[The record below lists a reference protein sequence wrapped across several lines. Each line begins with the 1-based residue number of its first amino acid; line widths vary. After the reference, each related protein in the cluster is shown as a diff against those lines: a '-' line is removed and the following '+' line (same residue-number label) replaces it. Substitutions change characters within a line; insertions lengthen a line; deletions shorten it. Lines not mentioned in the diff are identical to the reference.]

1 MKTPK
6 LTWKTLINL
15 SFLLLIIVFSLVL
28 AIGLNAYVRSYNLL
42 DAEKTRATVLA
53 KTAEKGLFR
62 PPAYYVK
69 VDWNEK
75 SGDLHE
81 GVLNRISSR
90 QMKNIEV
97 GDEISGYLV
106 SENHF
111 ITLLDLATDGLLLF
125 FFLVFLFLM
134 VIALVSAWVGNM
146 FSAAKKQ
153 NKKKRKRKKGKKK
166 STKRRQ
172 NEEKCFGI
180 GFYLFVVFFVIVG
193 FFSVTAL
200 WNGMQKVSPVGKVET
215 EAVIVDKY
223 AERQWQTTYHFN
235 PLYQLT
241 LQFTDHEGNEYQ
253 MKKEVTPNTYNKYS
267 ISDTILISYKNDDPF
282 DIFIE
287 DMTWKDMYQAY
298 IYWELSLYI
307 IFVATVIL
315 VIVFG
320 LKRIF
325 NREKRR

>member
-15 SFLLLIIVFSLVL
+15 SFLFLIIVFSLVL

-97 GDEISGYLV
+97 GNEISGYLV

-153 NKKKRKRKKGKKK
+153 NKKSGKGRRARKNRRNDVKTKKNVSASDFICLSSFSSSLDFFRSRPYGMECKKSLLSERWRRKRSSWINMRKGNG
-166 STKRRQ
+166 RQ
-172 NEEKCFGI
+172 LI
-180 GFYLFVVFFVIVG
+180 I
-193 FFSVTAL
+193 S
-200 WNGMQKVSPVGKVET
+200 
-215 EAVIVDKY
+215 I
-223 AERQWQTTYHFN
+223 HFIN
-235 PLYQLT
+235 
-241 LQFTDHEGNEYQ
+241 
-253 MKKEVTPNTYNKYS
+253 
-267 ISDTILISYKNDDPF
+267 
-282 DIFIE
+282 
-287 DMTWKDMYQAY
+287 
-298 IYWELSLYI
+298 
-307 IFVATVIL
+307 
-315 VIVFG
+315 
-320 LKRIF
+320 
-325 NREKRR
+325 